1 LQQQA
6 TIFFKF
12 LKDFKTNEHI
22 TFFEFKNLH
31 LDEGTY
37 ILSLRSKLMKPNI
50 FLKRTPSNIKTNAF
64 SICGTLLWFANT
76 NIQFIIDPYA
86 VASYCRYASLKLTN
100 FVTSL
105 LYSII
110 RNFHL
115 K

>member
-1 LQQQA
+1 
-6 TIFFKF
+6 
-12 LKDFKTNEHI
+12 
-22 TFFEFKNLH
+22 
-31 LDEGTY
+31 
-37 ILSLRSKLMKPNI
+37 MKPNI

-64 SICGTLLWFANT
+64 SICALWFANID
-76 NIQFIIDPYA
+76 IQFIIDPYA
-86 VASYCRYASLKLTN
+86 VASYCRNASLKLTN